1 MKPDPRA
8 SQRNTIASHVSEKRS
23 AKEQP
28 SVNQRKPRTKSAPVS
43 DSQEWER
50 QGGKVEV
57 IATQWEKPLA
67 YPRPFFRK
75 GATPIG

>member
-1 MKPDPRA
+1 MKDPRA
-8 SQRNTIASHVSEKRS
+8 SQRNTIASRVSEKRS

-28 SVNQRKPRTKSAPVS
+28 SVNQRKPRTKSAPAS
-43 DSQEWER
+43 DSEAWIAA
-50 QGGKVEV
+50 GGKVEV
-57 IATQWEKPLA
+57 IATQWDKPLA